1 MILNINQ
8 VRAFYYTSKFKSV
21 TLAAQELMVTP
32 PAVSKQVKQLEDIL
46 EIRLVFRDGNSIQLT
61 EVGQKVYH
69 KCSRIFD
76 QIRDMENF
84 LEDISRAKSGVLRIG
99 CPPSLAKYIIP
110 PYISSFKKTYPGI
123 RIVLNQGNNSEMI
136 KSILNHQNELAF
148 CRPRLDEK
156 KIKVKVFRREELVL
170 VTSPKSSTIP
180 IDEIS
185 IPLLSTIPLIVPQK
199 GSATRDV
206 TFEYFKKLKVT
217 PTVILEI
224 DSIDLIKE
232 LVNNDHGASLLLR
245 FTVEEDIRNK
255 KLRPVRMLD
264 DSPAIELGIG
274 YLTRQSLSPGAWAF
288 LRHLDKMDDVTPH

>member
-99 CPPSLAKYIIP
+99 CPPSLAKYILP

-136 KSILNHQNELAF
+136 KSIINHQNELAF
-148 CRPRLDEK
+148 CRPRPDEK
-156 KIKVKVFRREELVL
+156 RIKVKVFRREELVL
-170 VTSPKSSTIP
+170 VTSPKSSTIQT
-180 IDEIS
+180 DEIS
-185 IPLLSTIPLIVPQK
+185 MPLISTIPLIVPQR

-206 TFEYFKKLKVT
+206 TFEYFKKLKVI
-217 PTVILEI
+217 PKIVLEI

-232 LVNNDHGASLLLR
+232 LVSNDHGASLLLR
-245 FTVEEDIRNK
+245 FAVEEDIRNK

-264 DSPAIELGIG
+264 GSPTIEIGIC

-288 LRHLDKMDDVTPH
+288 LRLLDKMNEVTPL